1 MSKDHM
7 SRAIRKYCRGCSG
20 DSTKE
25 VKLCVIDYC
34 PLFPFRM
41 GEDPFKKKLNLT
53 DKERKERSARLNRKK
68 TIASTSGSAQS

>member
-1 MSKDHM
+1 
-7 SRAIRKYCRGCSG
+7 
-20 DSTKE
+20 
-25 VKLCVIDYC
+25 
-34 PLFPFRM
+34 M